1 MVTRMANKHSRLA
14 RCHICQ
20 ASLRADHHGVCPNCG
35 KAGAGPDRSV
45 HVERSFK
52 DSLTAER
59 RRDFYERHK
68 SIAVLMVLIVFSSP
82 ILGVFLKG
90 VPGLLLGVI
99 IPVVGYYLVPYVV
112 LRLVR

>member
-1 MVTRMANKHSRLA
+1 MANKHSRLV
-14 RCHICQ
+14 R
-20 ASLRADHHGVCPNCG
+20 G
-35 KAGAGPDRSV
+35 KAGVGPDRNV
-45 HVERSFK
+45 HMKRSFK

-68 SIAVLMVLIVFSSP
+68 PIAVLMVLIVFSFP

-99 IPVVGYYLVPYVV
+99 IPIVGYYLIPYVV
-112 LRLVR
+112 LKLVR